1 MNHSEPDQPTFS
13 RPLPY
18 RGNSA
23 DYFRAV
29 RAMPWPIWL
38 DSGQPHQNRGRYD
51 IISAAPARKLISD
64 ASGNRCIE
72 QEKIR
77 QYQDPWAALEQ
88 ELAPPTG
95 SLANATPLPFYSG
108 ALGYLG
114 YDIGRQLEHLPN
126 RIGDDSELPLMLVGI
141 YRWAIIQDH
150 QLQAAHL
157 AHAADMPEAEV
168 ETLLLRLQNA
178 GHEDCPATAAQ
189 VEVSPFKAGAFK
201 SNLTEKD
208 YLEKIRRIGQYIAA
222 GDCYQVNFSQRF
234 AADYQGDPLQ
244 AYLTLRESLPSPFSA
259 YFETEYGTILSLS
272 PEQFLHSD
280 GHQVTT
286 KPIKGTCPRGTTAS
300 EDRQLAEALVQSPK
314 NRAENLMIVDLLRND
329 LSKVCHTV
337 NTTRLFELESY
348 ANVHHLVSTV
358 TGQLRDNV
366 SAVEL
371 LKACFPGG
379 SITGAPKVRAME
391 IIEEL
396 EASRRT
402 VYCGS
407 VVYIDQS
414 GKMDSNIAIRT
425 LALNKDKI
433 FTWGGGGIVF
443 DSLPE
448 EEYQESL
455 TKIGLILDTLA
466 GL

>member
-1 MNHSEPDQPTFS
+1 
-13 RPLPY
+13 
-18 RGNSA
+18 
-23 DYFRAV
+23 
-29 RAMPWPIWL
+29 
-38 DSGQPHQNRGRYD
+38 
-51 IISAAPARKLISD
+51 
-64 ASGNRCIE
+64 
-72 QEKIR
+72 
-77 QYQDPWAALEQ
+77 
-88 ELAPPTG
+88 
-95 SLANATPLPFYSG
+95 
-108 ALGYLG
+108 
-114 YDIGRQLEHLPN
+114 
-126 RIGDDSELPLMLVGI
+126 
-141 YRWAIIQDH
+141 
-150 QLQAAHL
+150 
-157 AHAADMPEAEV
+157 
-168 ETLLLRLQNA
+168 
-178 GHEDCPATAAQ
+178 
-189 VEVSPFKAGAFK
+189 
-201 SNLTEKD
+201 
-208 YLEKIRRIGQYIAA
+208 
-222 GDCYQVNFSQRF
+222 
-234 AADYQGDPLQ
+234 
-244 AYLTLRESLPSPFSA
+244 
-259 YFETEYGTILSLS
+259 
-272 PEQFLHSD
+272 
-280 GHQVTT
+280 
-286 KPIKGTCPRGTTAS
+286 
-300 EDRQLAEALVQSPK
+300 
-314 NRAENLMIVDLLRND
+314 MIVDLLRND